1 MTIKLV
7 YSYTKSNEE
16 KKKSCKKKTNES
28 ISLFLWKKALKVPE
42 VFNFTETPGDTQDM
56 GKQYTAN

>member
-1 MTIKLV
+1 MKR
-7 YSYTKSNEE
+7 
-16 KKKSCKKKTNES
+16 KKKLQKKTNES